1 MDCGEGKRAD
11 LENEQ
16 DHGTALRAQL
26 RLRLENKI

>member
-1 MDCGEGKRAD
+1 MGCGEWKRAD

-26 RLRLENKI
+26 RLENKI